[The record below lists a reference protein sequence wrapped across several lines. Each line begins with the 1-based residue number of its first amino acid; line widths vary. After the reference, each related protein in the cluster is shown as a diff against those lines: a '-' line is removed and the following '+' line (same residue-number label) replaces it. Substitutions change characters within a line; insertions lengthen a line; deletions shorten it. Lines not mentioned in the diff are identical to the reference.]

1 MHVITCVS
9 NVNQYD
15 GGPMHWWPIWQPSR
29 AVVNNCIG
37 PEGANRK
44 NFPRPPAL
52 EKRKR
57 APSPPPPCQ
66 GRRGGAFSA
75 PPAQNSRAFRR
86 HFVCT
91 GDRKARENPGPS
103 NTGAGPSV
111 VARHPESDSEHI
123 RERQSLTPVGWQE
136 RPFPVGG

>member
-52 EKRKR
+52 EKRKKSPLAAAPVSGKKGGGVFR
-57 APSPPPPCQ
+57 APGAKFARFPSPFCLY
-66 GRRGGAFSA
+66 RRPKSA
-75 PPAQNSRAFRR
+75 RKSGTL
-86 HFVCT
+86 HT
-91 GDRKARENPGPS
+91 GVRDLQLWSGIPRVTANISEKYKA
-103 NTGAGPSV
+103 
-111 VARHPESDSEHI
+111 
-123 RERQSLTPVGWQE
+123 
-136 RPFPVGG
+136 